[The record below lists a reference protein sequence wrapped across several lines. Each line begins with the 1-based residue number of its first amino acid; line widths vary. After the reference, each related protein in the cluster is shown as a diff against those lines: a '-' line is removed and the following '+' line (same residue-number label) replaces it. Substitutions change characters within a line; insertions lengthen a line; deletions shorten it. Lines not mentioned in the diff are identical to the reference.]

1 MNLKNN
7 MDEPSDRNLCCDILR
22 SDFRN
27 AMLLHDNTRPWHYGV
42 DLSNK
47 DDPNS
52 LSQYLKL
59 TNKQY
64 EDLLVISGL
73 GRKVKYTIGGI
84 EQQRKDYQ
92 MGVRKKTLIIE
103 RVVST
108 QP

>member
-1 MNLKNN
+1 MNQKNN
-7 MDEPSDRNLCCDILR
+7 MDAPSDRNSCCDILR

-73 GRKVKYTIGGI
+73 GRKVKYGNENRFEMLFG
-84 EQQRKDYQ
+84 EWVQFL
-92 MGVRKKTLIIE
+92 VSIIVLE
-103 RVVST
+103 CIQVLT
-108 QP
+108 E